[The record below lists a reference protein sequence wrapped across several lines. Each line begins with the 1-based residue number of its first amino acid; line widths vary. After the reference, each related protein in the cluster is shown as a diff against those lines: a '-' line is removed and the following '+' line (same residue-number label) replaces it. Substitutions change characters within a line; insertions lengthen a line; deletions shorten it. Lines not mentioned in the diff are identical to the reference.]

1 MRRKLPKQ
9 FIGDRIHELI
19 LRDKYARCVEPLT
32 QLVLNSRQFVLALS
46 NPILLLPAA

>member
-1 MRRKLPKQ
+1 MRRKVPKQ
-9 FIGDRIHELI
+9 FIGDRI

-32 QLVLNSRQFVLALS
+32 QLVLNSKQFALALS